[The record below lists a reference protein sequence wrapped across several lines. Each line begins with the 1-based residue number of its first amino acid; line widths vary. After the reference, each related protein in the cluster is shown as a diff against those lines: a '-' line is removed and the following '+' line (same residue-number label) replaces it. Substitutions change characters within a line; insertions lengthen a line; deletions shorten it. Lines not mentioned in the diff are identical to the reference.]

1 MKTIPMA
8 ILAGV
13 LAFVGC
19 ESKPGPGPLPPT
31 PLPPTSGSGHAGMFM
46 PMSDA
51 APATYKDA
59 VAQVEAAHH
68 ELAAIVKDGDLSKAH
83 MAAEKISKAAA
94 LLPDLATKGGMAPAD
109 VKDVNLASKD
119 LQALFDEV
127 DAAGDAGKRDAAQ
140 AAFAKYEKPLATVT
154 AKVAAA
160 K

>member
-1 MKTIPMA
+1 MKTLTMA
-8 ILAGV
+8 ILCGA
-13 LAFVGC
+13 LALAGC
-19 ESKPGPGPLPPT
+19 ENKPAAPG
-31 PLPPTSGSGHAGMFM
+31 SGSGSGSAAGGHEGMSM
-46 PMSDA
+46 PAADA
-51 APATYKDA
+51 APTTYKDA
-59 VAQVEAAHH
+59 VAQIEAAHH

-94 LLPDLATKGGMAPAD
+94 LLPDLATKGGMAAAD
-109 VKDVNLASKD
+109 VKEVNLASKD

-140 AAFAKYEKPLATVT
+140 AAFAKYEKPLATVK